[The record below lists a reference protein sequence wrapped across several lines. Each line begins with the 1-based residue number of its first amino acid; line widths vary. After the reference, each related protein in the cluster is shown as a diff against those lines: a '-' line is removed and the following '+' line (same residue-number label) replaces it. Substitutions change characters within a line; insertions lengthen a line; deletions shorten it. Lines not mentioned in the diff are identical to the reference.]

1 MRIRQRGKVVLPE
14 RSDDILNNSHGL
26 SCGTAF
32 KPLSAYCTPESPGRL
47 DPGRNNLRLFTIKC
61 LQNCPKVAM
70 LYNSRKTGVQI
81 GNQIVDI
88 FQTNMQANQGPAK
101 IDLALWANGG
111 DMFWLICQ
119 DQRFIPAPRVGH
131 AE

>member
-1 MRIRQRGKVVLPE
+1 MDFPVEQRLSLYLPIVL
-14 RSDDILNNSHGL
+14 LNR
-26 SCGTAF
+26 
-32 KPLSAYCTPESPGRL
+32 PGRL

-101 IDLALWANGG
+101 IDLALWRRYVLVDLPGST
-111 DMFWLICQ
+111 IHTRPTSRPC
-119 DQRFIPAPRVGH
+119 
-131 AE
+131 

>member
-1 MRIRQRGKVVLPE
+1 MDFPVEQRLSLYLPIVL
-14 RSDDILNNSHGL
+14 LNR
-26 SCGTAF
+26 
-32 KPLSAYCTPESPGRL
+32 PGRL

-88 FQTNMQANQGPAK
+88 FQPIG
-101 IDLALWANGG
+101 IL
-111 DMFWLICQ
+111 
-119 DQRFIPAPRVGH
+119 
-131 AE
+131 

>member
-1 MRIRQRGKVVLPE
+1 MEQRLSLYLPIVLLIR
-14 RSDDILNNSHGL
+14 
-26 SCGTAF
+26 
-32 KPLSAYCTPESPGRL
+32 PGRL

-101 IDLALWANGG
+101 IDLALGG
-111 DMFWLICQ
+111 EWRRYVLVDSPGIN
-119 DQRFIPAPRVGH
+119 DSYPPH
-131 AE
+131 E

>member
-1 MRIRQRGKVVLPE
+1 MEQRLSLYLPIVL
-14 RSDDILNNSHGL
+14 LNR
-26 SCGTAF
+26 
-32 KPLSAYCTPESPGRL
+32 PGRL

-70 LYNSRKTGVQI
+70 LYNPRKTGVQI

-101 IDLALWANGG
+101 IDLALWANGC